1 MRKRMLFLSF
11 VYLTLNYKYKL
22 MGYQSDGVT
31 IIVYSSFWAKIGQL
45 YGKPLPIQHEV
56 KVFSHNIIIS
66 IGPRLNY
73 PSIIPDW
80 RKVFSIVV
88 PSCSKW
94 AVDIN
99 GWSSQPLCFSHTTE
113 RGLGLCII
121 QFYYQQSETSFQQQ
135 RYRIQKWLE
144 LCSMTALFLDYV
156 VGH

>member
-1 MRKRMLFLSF
+1 MRKRMLFVNF
-11 VYLTLNYKYKL
+11 VYLTLNYNYKL

-31 IIVYSSFWAKIGQL
+31 IIVYSSFWARIGQL
-45 YGKPLPIQHEV
+45 YGKPLPIQHKAE
-56 KVFSHNIIIS
+56 VFSHNIIII
-66 IGPRLNY
+66 IGPMLNY

-80 RKVFSIVV
+80 CKVFSIVV

-113 RGLGLCII
+113 RGLGVGLCII
-121 QFYYQQSETSFQQQ
+121 QFYHQQSETSFPPL

-144 LCSMTALFLDYV
+144 LCPMAALFS
-156 VGH
+156 

>member
-1 MRKRMLFLSF
+1 MRKRMLFLNF
-11 VYLTLNYKYKL
+11 VYLTLNYNYKL

-45 YGKPLPIQHEV
+45 YGKPLPIQHEA

-66 IGPRLNY
+66 IGPMLNY

-80 RKVFSIVV
+80 CKVFSIVV

-99 GWSSQPLCFSHTTE
+99 GWSSQPCASVTH
-113 RGLGLCII
+113 RKGVGGVWLCII
-121 QFYYQQSETSFQQQ
+121 QFYYQQSETSFPQQ

-144 LCSMTALFLDYV
+144 LSPMAALFS
-156 VGH
+156 